1 MRKLYWTATVCCL
14 LIGQAAA
21 RDIFVD
27 NIGGNDRN
35 DGRHSRNEGDTGS
48 PVRTIAKALRL
59 AQSGDRIVLAKS
71 VEPYR
76 ECLSLVGTRHSG
88 AGQQLPFILE
98 GNGATLDGSAPIPAD
113 GWTFFRD
120 NIFRFHPSRL
130 IRPVVFF
137 KGRSIRPLPV
147 PKATDFPPRLEPL
160 QWCAIAGT
168 IYFAVDHHHLPA
180 DYKLSYAALPTGITL
195 YQVQQV
201 VIRHLTIRGYQAD
214 GIAAAAGARDVVL
227 EKVTCTANGQGGVS
241 VGGAAQVAIEACKL
255 FGNGQSQLLTEA
267 DSETH
272 LLASSLVNDTARG
285 WVDRGGKVYLG
296 TRLIEG
302 GRKSIQPAE
311 APMPAAKN
319 K

>member
-1 MRKLYWTATVCCL
+1 MAP
-14 LIGQAAA
+14 Q
-21 RDIFVD
+21 
-27 NIGGNDRN
+27 
-35 DGRHSRNEGDTGS
+35 
-48 PVRTIAKALRL
+48 
-59 AQSGDRIVLAKS
+59 
-71 VEPYR
+71 
-76 ECLSLVGTRHSG
+76 
-88 AGQQLPFILE
+88 
-98 GNGATLDGSAPIPAD
+98 LDGSAPIPAD

-241 VGGAAQVAIEACKL
+241 VGGSGPGGDRNVQALWQRPVAVADRGRFRDPL
-255 FGNGQSQLLTEA
+255 AGQ
-267 DSETH
+267 
-272 LLASSLVNDTARG
+272 LASQRHSPRV
-285 WVDRGGKVYLG
+285 
-296 TRLIEG
+296 
-302 GRKSIQPAE
+302 GRSGRQGLPGHPAD
-311 APMPAAKN
+311 
-319 K
+319 